1 MLPPLGIL
9 FALLI
14 GFIAVE
20 KAKGV
25 LVDEADHFMRIA
37 AGTWASVGLRSE
49 RAAFFGD

>member
-20 KAKGV
+20 VWSNYDKAKGV

-37 AGTWASVGLRSE
+37 AGT
-49 RAAFFGD
+49 